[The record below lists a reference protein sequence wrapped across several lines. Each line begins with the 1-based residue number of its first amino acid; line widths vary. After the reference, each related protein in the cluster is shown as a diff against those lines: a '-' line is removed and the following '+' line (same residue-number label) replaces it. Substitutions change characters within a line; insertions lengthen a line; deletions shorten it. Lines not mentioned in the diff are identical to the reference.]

1 MRELHELLRHYAG
14 SEQRYKD
21 LVQSMRNSTLTAF
34 YTPPAI
40 VRALAETLRDA
51 GVVPR
56 RLLDPSAGAGIF
68 PSSFRETADGE
79 VEILSFEKDLL
90 TGQVLSAL
98 AREREQ
104 VIIDGFQ
111 TIETAYDSY
120 FDVVTSNIP
129 FGDTRI
135 FDASFRKSD
144 DPVRRQALKA
154 VHNYFFIKGLDTLRE
169 GGILAF
175 VTSAGVMDAPGNEPV
190 RRYLM
195 EHARLVSAVRLPN
208 NLFTEYAGTEVASD
222 LIVLQKWS
230 EKRELTPDEQ
240 RFVSSSEIGN
250 GIYLNDYHRDFKH
263 AIHTTVTHE
272 KSLYGQSALVLH
284 YDGGPE
290 RIAERLRGILAND
303 FAARLDTERY
313 TQYLRPLHIPQAQ
326 TVPPTARR
334 QNRVAAP
341 QSVAPPELASVAP
354 APEVP
359 APAASLFGSAAA
371 VPIARRPL
379 GQRRAGRRT
388 DTTGMSDLFTQ
399 GNLFTQPAEA
409 ADAPAAITAPASE
422 NKDPRP
428 FTGTML
434 PHYKERSLVLFE
446 GQVGRLGGLTRQGCT
461 FHPEELGTLSRYR
474 AERYIPLRDT

>member
-90 TGQVLSAL
+90 TGQVLSTL

-154 VHNYFFIKGLDTLRE
+154 VHNYFFIRGLDTLRE

-313 TQYLRPLHIPQAQ
+313 TQYLRPLPYSAG
-326 TVPPTARR
+326 A
-334 QNRVAAP
+334 NRAADR
-341 QSVAPPELASVAP
+341 PEAKSGR
-354 APEVP
+354 
-359 APAASLFGSAAA
+359 GSAIRGATGA
-371 VPIARRPL
+371 WHRCTGSGSTGSGRIAFRQRCRRSDRPPSA
-379 GQRRAGRRT
+379 GTAAGRAQNGYDRHVRSLHAGKSVH
-388 DTTGMSDLFTQ
+388 TTG
-399 GNLFTQPAEA
+399 
-409 ADAPAAITAPASE
+409 
-422 NKDPRP
+422 
-428 FTGTML
+428 
-434 PHYKERSLVLFE
+434 
-446 GQVGRLGGLTRQGCT
+446 GGSGCPGSNHCAG
-461 FHPEELGTLSRYR
+461 FGE
-474 AERYIPLRDT
+474 

>member
-21 LVQSMRNSTLTAF
+21 FVQSMRNSTLTAF

-40 VRALAETLRDA
+40 VRALAEALRDA

-104 VIIDGFQ
+104 VVIDGFQ
-111 TIETAYDSY
+111 TIESAYDSY

-144 DPVRRQALKA
+144 DPVRGQALKA

-222 LIVLQKWS
+222 LVVLQKQS
-230 EKRELTPDEQ
+230 EKRKLTPDEQ
-240 RFVSSSEIGN
+240 RFVNSSEIGN

-263 AIHTTVTHE
+263 AIHTTFSHE
-272 KSLYGQSALVLH
+272 KGLYGQSALVLH

-326 TVPPTARR
+326 TVPPIARR

-341 QSVAPPELASVAP
+341 
-354 APEVP
+354 
-359 APAASLFGSAAA
+359 
-371 VPIARRPL
+371 
-379 GQRRAGRRT
+379 
-388 DTTGMSDLFTQ
+388 
-399 GNLFTQPAEA
+399 
-409 ADAPAAITAPASE
+409 
-422 NKDPRP
+422 
-428 FTGTML
+428 
-434 PHYKERSLVLFE
+434 
-446 GQVGRLGGLTRQGCT
+446 
-461 FHPEELGTLSRYR
+461 
-474 AERYIPLRDT
+474 